1 MITHKLEKMDFARR
15 GPTQTV
21 SVVQDDKYSRNLEF
35 TLMENGE
42 AWNRPETLSVVVRYR
57 KPDGTGGSYDTLPN
71 GNAACSVVGNVA
83 TVALAPQVCT
93 VPGTVRLVVAL
104 VSGTTELH
112 TFMVNIDVQ
121 ANPGLQVSSE
131 DYYKVSGALADSGWT
146 PNMYLGTDADGN
158 VITVESPTGGG
169 ATVDEVLDAIPQAT
183 AVSIV
188 RDGQTITLTTTLEDG
203 AAPTSVVTLDDND
216 YPTLIV
222 TDGVECAVSWEG
234 F

>member
-1 MITHKLEKMDFARR
+1 MITHKLKMDFARR

-57 KPDGTGGSYDTLPN
+57 KPDGTGGSYDTLPD
-71 GNAACSVVGNVA
+71 GTAASSVVGNVA

-121 ANPGLQVSSE
+121 ANPGLQVTS
-131 DYYKVSGALADSGWT
+131 DNYFKVTGALAKSGWP

-158 VITVESPTGGG
+158 VITVEAPTGGG
-169 ATVDEVLDAIPQAT
+169 ASVEEVLDAIPQAT

-188 RDGQTITLTTTLEDG
+188 RDGQTVTLTTTLDG
-203 AAPTSVVTLDDND
+203 GKTSVSVVTLDDSD

-222 TDGVECAVSWEG
+222 TDGVECPVTWEG

>member
-57 KPDGTGGSYDTLPN
+57 KPDGTGGSYDTLPD

-93 VPGTVRLVVAL
+93 VPGIVRLVVAL
-104 VSGTTELH
+104 VSGSTELH

-121 ANPGLQVSSE
+121 ANPGLQVTSE
-131 DYYKVSGALADSGWT
+131 NYFKVTGALADSGWE
-146 PNMYLGTDADGN
+146 PNKILGTDADGK
-158 VITVESPTGGG
+158 VITVEAPTGGG
-169 ATVDEVLDAIPQAT
+169 ASVDEVLDAIPQAT
-183 AVSIV
+183 AIAFVQ
-188 RDGQTITLTTTLEDG
+188 DGQTITATVTLEG
-203 AAPTSVVTLDDND
+203 GVTSTSVITLNADG
-216 YPTLIV
+216 YPTTVV